1 MQLNHQD
8 LNLTKTIS
16 TNFKELIQFLKS
28 TSFSKAIIVGIALS
42 LPIIIGVQFGF
53 MEIAIALSFGAFWSS
68 PSDVSGSFRHKTYG
82 ILYSIALIVI
92 VSFIGGYLDFD
103 TWFLLP
109 VLGVLTFAI
118 SYIAVFGFR
127 ASLISFSGLL
137 ALVLSFA
144 HEAERLETYE
154 YAFFVGVGGLWYLL
168 LATIWHKINPKG
180 QTEELLAQTY
190 QQTADF
196 LEIRGKLIGPNSD
209 REQLQSK
216 LLALQGEIN
225 DNHETLREILIS
237 SRKSSGR
244 SAYNNKRLLV
254 FVQLVDML
262 EMGLANPVNY
272 NKMDVL
278 LSNHPEFVQ
287 SFQNLLFEMSKQLLL
302 ISEAGQNV
310 RKIPKN
316 DTLINCFKK
325 LKKNVSELKS
335 SSKTEDYEGFLM
347 LQNLLEYQEN
357 QIEKIQKIKWLLANP
372 NPRDIKFIKKE
383 VARRFVTTQDY
394 NPALLIR
401 NFSFKSAIFKHALRL
416 AVAVMVGY
424 GIGVYFD
431 FQNPYWI
438 LLTLIVIMR
447 PSYGLTKS
455 RSKERII
462 GTLIGGAIATAIVFI
477 TQNTY
482 VFAILGLGSLVMA
495 LSMLQ
500 KNYKTAAT
508 FITLSVVFIYAI
520 IRPDVLTVIQFRIID
535 TLIGAGISTVAMLF
549 LWPAW
554 EFMDI
559 KSSIK
564 KSVAANRVFL
574 SEIIDQ
580 YQKKGE
586 LPTTFKLSR
595 KNAFLEMSN
604 LSAAFQ
610 RMTQDPKSKQK
621 NLGKIY
627 ELVVLNHTLLSSL
640 ASLSTYIQNNPTTE
654 ASSRFTTAGKHIDEN
669 LEHILSFLQQEENGS
684 REIDVENKNEF
695 FKQELPKFTLENPD
709 LPTSVHPKLE
719 RQFQEAHLVREQ
731 LHWLFSISKKM
742 LQISERVNFA

>member
-1 MQLNHQD
+1 M
-8 LNLTKTIS
+8 NLTKTIS

-28 TSFSKAIIVGIALS
+28 TNFSKAIIVGIALS
-42 LPIIIGVQFGF
+42 LPIIIGIQFGF
-53 MEIAIALSFGAFWSS
+53 FEIAIALSFGAFWCF

-82 ILYSIALIVI
+82 ILCSIALIVL
-92 VSFIGGYLDFD
+92 VSFIGGYLDFN

-109 VLGVLTFAI
+109 VLGILTFAI
-118 SYIAVFGFR
+118 SYIAIFGFR

-154 YAFFVGVGGLWYLL
+154 YSFFVGLGGFWYLL

-180 QTEELLAQTY
+180 QTEELLTQTY
-190 QQTADF
+190 QLTAQF
-196 LEIRGKLIGPNSD
+196 LETRGKLIGPHSN
-209 REQLQSK
+209 REALQSQ
-216 LLALQGEIN
+216 LLDLQSDIN
-225 DNHETLREILIS
+225 ENHETLREILIS

-244 SAYNNKRLLV
+244 SIYQSKRLLV
-254 FVQLVDML
+254 FVQLVDMQ
-262 EMGLANPVNY
+262 EMALANPVHY
-272 NKMDVL
+272 NKMDEL
-278 LSNHPEFVQ
+278 LNDYPEYIK
-287 SFQNLLFEMSKQLLL
+287 SFQNLLFEMSTQLLL

-310 RKIPKN
+310 KKIPKH
-316 DTLINCFKK
+316 DQLIQIFRKIEK
-325 LKKNVSELKS
+325 QISLLKS
-335 SSKTEDYEGFLM
+335 SKEDFDYEGFLM
-347 LQNLLEYQEN
+347 LQNLLEYQEK
-357 QIEKIQKIKWLLANP
+357 QIEKIQKIKWLLSNP
-372 NPRDIKFIKKE
+372 NPRELTFIKNE

-401 NFSFKSAIFKHALRL
+401 NLSFKSAIFKHALRL

-424 GIGVYFD
+424 GIGVFFD

-447 PSYGLTKS
+447 PSYGLTRT

-462 GTLIGGAIATAIVFI
+462 GTLIGGAIATGIVFI

-482 VFAILGLGSLVMA
+482 VFAILGVGSLVMA

-520 IRPDVLTVIQFRIID
+520 IRPDVLTVIQFRVLD
-535 TLIGAGISTVAMLF
+535 TLIGAGISTAAILL

-559 KSSIK
+559 KSSIE

-574 SEIIDQ
+574 SEIIKY
-580 YQKKGE
+580 YQQKGN
-586 LPTTFKLSR
+586 LPTTFKLAR
-595 KNAFLEMSN
+595 KHAFLEMSN

-621 NLGKIY
+621 NLEKIY

-640 ASLSTYIQNNPTTE
+640 ASLSTYIQNNKTTE

-669 LEHILSFLQQEENGS
+669 LEHILSILQKQNGLK
-684 REIDVENKNEF
+684 EIDVANKTEF
-695 FKQELPKFTLENPD
+695 FKQELPKFSLENPD

-742 LQISERVNFA
+742 LQLSEKVKFA

>member
-8 LNLTKTIS
+8 LNLTQTIS
-16 TNFKELIQFLKS
+16 SNFQDLIQFLKS
-28 TSFSKAIIVGIALS
+28 TDFSKAIIVGIALS
-42 LPIIIGVQFGF
+42 LPIVVGLQFGF
-53 MEIAIALSFGAFWSS
+53 FEIAIALAFGAFWSS

-92 VSFIGGYLDFD
+92 VSFIGGYLDFN

-154 YAFFVGVGGLWYLL
+154 YAFFVGLGGFWYLL

-180 QTEELLAQTY
+180 QTEELFTQTY
-190 QQTADF
+190 QLTSQF

-216 LLALQGEIN
+216 LLELQGEISA
-225 DNHETLREILIS
+225 NHETLREILIS

-244 SAYNNKRLLV
+244 SIYQSKRLLV
-254 FVQLVDML
+254 FVQLVDIQ
-262 EMGLANPVNY
+262 EMALANPVNY
-272 NKMDVL
+272 TKMDEL
-278 LSNHPEFVQ
+278 LNDHPEYIE
-287 SFQNLLFEMSKQLLL
+287 SFQNLLFEMSNQLLL
-302 ISEAGQNV
+302 ISEAGQNAK
-310 RKIPKN
+310 KIPKH
-316 DTLINCFKK
+316 DQLIQIFRKIK
-325 LKKNVSELKS
+325 EEISILKS
-335 SSKTEDYEGFLM
+335 SKENYDYEGFLM
-347 LQNLLEYQEN
+347 LQNLLEYQEK
-357 QIEKIQKIKWLLANP
+357 QIEKIQKIKWLLSNP
-372 NPRDIKFIKKE
+372 NPRELTFIKKE
-383 VARRFVTTQDY
+383 VAKRFVTTQDY

-401 NFSFKSAIFKHALRL
+401 NLSFKSAIFKHALRL
-416 AVAVMVGY
+416 GVAVMVGY
-424 GIGVYFD
+424 GIGVFFD

-462 GTLIGGAIATAIVFI
+462 GTLIGGTIATGIVFI

-482 VFAILGLGSLVMA
+482 VFAILGIGSLVMA

-520 IRPDVLTVIQFRIID
+520 IRPDVLTVIQFRVID

-559 KSSIK
+559 KSSIE
-564 KSVAANRVFL
+564 KSISANRVFL
-574 SEIIDQ
+574 SEIINQ
-580 YQKKGE
+580 YHKKGE

-621 NLGKIY
+621 NLEKIY
-627 ELVVLNHTLLSSL
+627 ELVVLNHTFLSSL

-654 ASSRFTTAGKHIDEN
+654 ASSRFTTAGEHIDEN
-669 LEHILSFLQQEENGS
+669 LEHILSYLQQEENGS
-684 REIDVENKNEF
+684 VAVNVENKNEF
-695 FKQELPKFTLENPD
+695 FKQELPKFTTENPN

-742 LQISERVNFA
+742 LQISEKVNFA

>member
-1 MQLNHQD
+1 
-8 LNLTKTIS
+8 
-16 TNFKELIQFLKS
+16 
-28 TSFSKAIIVGIALS
+28 
-42 LPIIIGVQFGF
+42 
-53 MEIAIALSFGAFWSS
+53 
-68 PSDVSGSFRHKTYG
+68 
-82 ILYSIALIVI
+82 
-92 VSFIGGYLDFD
+92 
-103 TWFLLP
+103 
-109 VLGVLTFAI
+109 
-118 SYIAVFGFR
+118 
-127 ASLISFSGLL
+127 
-137 ALVLSFA
+137 
-144 HEAERLETYE
+144 
-154 YAFFVGVGGLWYLL
+154 
-168 LATIWHKINPKG
+168 
-180 QTEELLAQTY
+180 
-190 QQTADF
+190 
-196 LEIRGKLIGPNSD
+196 
-209 REQLQSK
+209 
-216 LLALQGEIN
+216 
-225 DNHETLREILIS
+225 
-237 SRKSSGR
+237 
-244 SAYNNKRLLV
+244 
-254 FVQLVDML
+254 
-262 EMGLANPVNY
+262 
-272 NKMDVL
+272 
-278 LSNHPEFVQ
+278 
-287 SFQNLLFEMSKQLLL
+287 
-302 ISEAGQNV
+302 
-310 RKIPKN
+310 
-316 DTLINCFKK
+316 
-325 LKKNVSELKS
+325 
-335 SSKTEDYEGFLM
+335 
-347 LQNLLEYQEN
+347 
-357 QIEKIQKIKWLLANP
+357 
-372 NPRDIKFIKKE
+372 
-383 VARRFVTTQDY
+383 
-394 NPALLIR
+394 
-401 NFSFKSAIFKHALRL
+401 
-416 AVAVMVGY
+416 
-424 GIGVYFD
+424 
-431 FQNPYWI
+431 
-438 LLTLIVIMR
+438 MR